1 MASYAVLLLFSRYF
15 MENKAYLNV
24 VQYIKNEIQQDRL
37 RVGNKLP
44 TEREMSAQLG
54 FSRNSIREALRTLSS
69 LGIIES
75 RQGSGNYL
83 SGDVSSFF
91 TESFEMMSLVNQ
103 VKPLDISQ
111 MRRALELQAFTQITP
126 DISPEHVAALKET
139 LQLLESGKE
148 EEQSRIDLHFHL
160 QLIELSGNALM
171 TCTSRALSNS
181 FQNNVE
187 NSLRQL
193 SDQQKLQTMQAHHD
207 IVSALA
213 DHDLKS
219 GIDAINNHYDIVDHL
234 IRESG
239 L

>member
-1 MASYAVLLLFSRYF
+1 

-83 SGDVSSFF
+83 SDDISHFF
-91 TESFEMMSLVNQ
+91 SESFEMMALVNR

-111 MRRALELQAFTQITP
+111 MRRALEIQAFSQIVYN
-126 DISPEHVAALKET
+126 ISSEDVAQLKET
-139 LQLLESGKE
+139 LNLLSLSSGE
-148 EEQSRIDLHFHL
+148 DQSRIDFHFHL
-160 QLIELSGNALM
+160 QLIELSGNTLM
-171 TCTSRALSNS
+171 ACTCQALSNS
-181 FQNNVE
+181 FQTNVTD
-187 NSLRQL
+187 NLNLLPDS
-193 SDQQKLQTMQAHHD
+193 QKQITMKAHND

-213 DHDLKS
+213 DHDMNA
-219 GIDAINNHYDIVDHL
+219 GIQAINIHYDIVDRQ

-239 L
+239 RNIDL

>member
-1 MASYAVLLLFSRYF
+1 

-44 TEREMSAQLG
+44 TEREMSATLG

-83 SGDVSSFF
+83 SDDISRFF
-91 TESFEMMSLVNQ
+91 SESFEMMSLVNR

-111 MRRALELQAFTQITP
+111 MRRALEIQAFSQIISG
-126 DISPEHVAALKET
+126 ISPEDVDMLKET
-139 LQLLESGKE
+139 LNLLARTSE
-148 EEQSRIDLHFHL
+148 EDQPSIDFHFHL
-160 QLIELSGNALM
+160 QLIELSGNTLM
-171 TCTSRALSNS
+171 ACTCQALSNS
-181 FQNNVE
+181 FRTNVTD
-187 NSLRQL
+187 NLKQL
-193 SDQQKLQTMQAHHD
+193 PVSQKQITMEAHHD
-207 IVSALA
+207 IVSALEH
-213 DHDLKS
+213 HDLKA
-219 GIDAINNHYDIVDHL
+219 GIEAINIHYDIVDQR

-239 L
+239 LI

>member
-1 MASYAVLLLFSRYF
+1 MLLPFSRYF
-15 MENKAYLNV
+15 MENKVYLNV

-83 SGDVSSFF
+83 SGDVSGFF

-126 DISPEHVAALKET
+126 HISPEHVDQLKET
-139 LQLLESGKE
+139 LQLLEESKE
-148 EEQSRIDLHFHL
+148 EEKSRIDLHFHL
-160 QLIELSGNALM
+160 QLIELSGNTLM

-181 FQNNVE
+181 FQSNVE
-187 NSLRQL
+187 NSLRTL
-193 SDQQKLQTMQAHHD
+193 SDDKRKQTMQAHHD
-207 IVSALA
+207 IISALA
-213 DHDLKS
+213 GHDLRS
-219 GIDAINNHYDIVDHL
+219 GIDAINAHYDIVDSL

>member
-1 MASYAVLLLFSRYF
+1 

-83 SGDVSSFF
+83 SGDVSGFF
-91 TESFEMMSLVNQ
+91 TESFEMMALVNQ

-111 MRRALELQAFTQITP
+111 MRRALEIQAFSQII
-126 DISPEHVAALKET
+126 DSIGAEHIESLRET
-139 LQLLESGKE
+139 LRLLSLSKE
-148 EEQSRIDLHFHL
+148 DEQYRIDLHFHL
-160 QLIELSGNALM
+160 QLIELSGNTLM
-171 TCTSRALSNS
+171 TCTSQALSNS
-181 FQNNVE
+181 FQDNVAD
-187 NSLRQL
+187 NLRQL
-193 SDQQKLQTMQAHHD
+193 PSDQKLLTMKAHND

-213 DHDLKS
+213 SHDLKS
-219 GIDAINNHYDIVDHL
+219 GIDAINIHYDIVDNR